1 MLVMQL
7 EWAYRTLL
15 NVDCNIQGRLQRG
28 NKISSNVTR
37 NWCTCADED
46 IVSGGLNDK
55 VGVTIFLR
63 CSGRD
68 CVKARVEPEAC
79 SKRSWRIPLAYTGPS
94 SKGIVRPSWPLEYNV
109 ILIG

>member
-28 NKISSNVTR
+28 NKIISNVTR

-46 IVSGGLNDK
+46 IISGGLNDK
-55 VGVTIFLR
+55 VGVTISQMLWQRLR
-63 CSGRD
+63 EGKGGAQGMLQKILED
-68 CVKARVEPEAC
+68 
-79 SKRSWRIPLAYTGPS
+79 PLGLHRRQKESCALHGLWNTTS
-94 SKGIVRPSWPLEYNV
+94 S
-109 ILIG
+109 